1 MSHAAQI
8 RVMLSAAFKEAYLEL
23 VPRFERATG
32 HKVTP
37 LWMPTVEIM
46 RRLKEGDVADVVIL
60 SAPPIAELTEAGVIA
75 PGSSVNLATCG
86 VGVAVKAGAPR
97 PDLSSG
103 EALKRAVLAAK
114 SIVYSHGPSGVY
126 LAALFERMGIA
137 DEIRHKV
144 TRVQGQPAGE
154 IVAQGDA
161 ELGFQ
166 QVCELLPIPGIDLVG
181 PLPPDV
187 QEITTFAAGVHV
199 KAKEPEAAKA
209 LLEFFTSPEAAPI
222 MEKKG
227 MDPVSAGKP
236 KRARAKRNPPQRKG
250 A

>member
-1 MSHAAQI
+1 MLHAAEI
-8 RVMLSAAFKEAYLEL
+8 RVMLSAAFREAYLEL
-23 VPRFERATG
+23 VPQFERATG

-37 LWMPTVEIM
+37 LWTPTVEMM
-46 RRLKEGDVADVVIL
+46 RRLKEGDVVDVVIL
-60 SAPPIAELTEAGVIA
+60 SAPPMAELTEAGVIA

-86 VGVAVKAGAPR
+86 VGVAVKAGALR

-103 EALKRAVLAAK
+103 DALKRAVLAAK
-114 SIVYSHGPSGVY
+114 SIVYSHGPSGIY
-126 LAALFERMGIA
+126 LAGLFERMGIA

-161 ELGFQ
+161 EIGFQ

-187 QEITTFAAGVHV
+187 QEITTFTAGVHA
-199 KAKEPEAAKA
+199 KAKQPEAAKA
-209 LLEFFTSPEAAPI
+209 LLKFFISPEAAPI
-222 MEKKG
+222 IKKKG
-227 MDPVSAGKP
+227 MEPVSTGKP
-236 KRARAKRNPPQRKG
+236 QRARAKRKP
-250 A
+250 ATH

>member
-1 MSHAAQI
+1 MLHAAEI
-8 RVMLSAAFKEAYLEL
+8 RVMLSGAFREAYLEL
-23 VPRFERATG
+23 VPPFERATG

-46 RRLKEGDVADVVIL
+46 RRLKQGDVADVVIL

-103 EALKRAVLAAK
+103 EALKRAVLAAI
-114 SIVYSHGPSGVY
+114 SIVYSHGPSGIY
-126 LAALFERMGIA
+126 LERLFERMGIA

-144 TRVQGQPAGE
+144 RRVQGQPSGAVVAEGE
-154 IVAQGDA
+154 A

-166 QVCELLPIPGIDLVG
+166 QVCELLPVPGIDFVG
-181 PLPPDV
+181 PLPPDI
-187 QEITTFAAGVHV
+187 QEITTFTAGVH
-199 KAKEPEAAKA
+199 AKSREPEAAKA
-209 LLEFFTSPEAAPI
+209 LLAFFTSAEAAPVI
-222 MEKKG
+222 RSKG
-227 MDPVSAGKP
+227 MEPV
-236 KRARAKRNPPQRKG
+236 
-250 A
+250 